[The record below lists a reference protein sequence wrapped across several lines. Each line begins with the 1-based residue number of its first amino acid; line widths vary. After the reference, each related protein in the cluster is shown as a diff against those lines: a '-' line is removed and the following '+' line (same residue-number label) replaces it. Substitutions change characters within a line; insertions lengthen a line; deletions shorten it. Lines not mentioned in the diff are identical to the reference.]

1 MSHPSGTSGMPPY
14 FGAPGFADSYWIELL
29 FNQVPALNL
38 DALDARLRSEVHGE
52 VAVKVTGT
60 KDGIVSI
67 AFPDHLVNISNGES
81 EPVKL
86 PALINIV
93 WNDSRI
99 KLGDYKA
106 ALDQTWEWDGAQKVL
121 GGCQYMMLIGDL
133 TCSRLSYSDRFR
145 LLTSVAVACT
155 ELAKPLACY
164 WKEAG
169 CLVEPARVA
178 EQLARVCNVRLFNVG
193 GGDHFMDTLG
203 LAAIGLP
210 DVELEFSSLDPSWV
224 AGWLHGAGRYLFEQG
239 DVIQDGDVIPAPVAG
254 EHWDCEHTF
263 ASVEPK
269 RTVIR
274 VSPGPRNQPL
284 RRGV

>member
-1 MSHPSGTSGMPPY
+1 MSHPSGASGMPPY

-29 FNQVPALNL
+29 FNQLPALKLN
-38 DALDARLRSEVHGE
+38 ALDARLRSEVHGE
-52 VAVKVTGT
+52 VAVKVTGPN
-60 KDGIVSI
+60 DGIVSV
-67 AFPDHLVNISNGES
+67 AFPDHLVSISNGES

-106 ALDQTWEWDGAQKVL
+106 ALDQTWEWDGAQNVL
-121 GGCQYMMLIGDL
+121 GGCKYMMLIGDL
-133 TCSRLSYSDRFR
+133 TCSRLSYPDRFR
-145 LLTSVAVACT
+145 LVSSVAVACT

-169 CLVEPARVA
+169 CLVEPAHLA

-210 DVELEFSSLDPSWV
+210 DVELEFSNLDPSWV
-224 AGWLHGAGRYLFEQG
+224 AGWLHGASRYLFEQG
-239 DVIQDGDVIPAPVAG
+239 GVIQDGDVIPAPVAG

-274 VSPGPRNQPL
+274 VSPGPRNEPM
-284 RRGV
+284 RHGV